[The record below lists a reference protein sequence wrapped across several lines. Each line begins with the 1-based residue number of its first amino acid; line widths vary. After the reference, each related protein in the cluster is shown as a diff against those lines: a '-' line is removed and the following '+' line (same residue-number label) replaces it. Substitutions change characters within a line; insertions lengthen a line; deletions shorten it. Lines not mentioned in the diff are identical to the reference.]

1 LLEEAEPL
9 PGRSPLKIALVEP
22 YDWSVDGGVQRVVTS
37 LDRTFRELG
46 HEVRIIAPYSTAL
59 QDGRPLPPNLM
70 AIEQAV
76 LALRAD
82 GSKVRMG
89 LSLEAHSLVRGMLL
103 QEKFDVIHMHEPLM
117 PTVCL
122 STLINAQ
129 ACPRCTVVGTFHAY
143 RKTSPGY
150 VPVTRILNRWL
161 ERLDGRIAVSEAAR
175 DTVLPYFPG
184 DYRII
189 PNGVDVARFGAASL
203 APISG
208 FKNGLLTVLFVGR
221 LDRRKGF
228 PYLLEA
234 FHVIQESVP
243 ASQLIVAGAYATEEV
258 EDYQRTVQEEQL
270 IVHFVGRVS
279 DEDLVRYY
287 HTADV
292 VCFPS
297 TGSESFGIVLLEAM
311 AAGRPIVAS
320 NIPGYREV
328 MRHEVEGLFVPPK
341 DALALA
347 GALIRLL
354 RDEPL
359 RRRLGE
365 AGRARV
371 ARYSWDR
378 VGQET
383 LDLYYEIRDRQWGAQ
398 A

>member
-1 LLEEAEPL
+1 MPERGPL
-9 PGRSPLKIALVEP
+9 RIALVEP
-22 YDWSVDGGVQRVVTS
+22 YDWSVDGGVQRVVAS

-46 HEVRIIAPYSTAL
+46 HAAKIIAPYSSGSL
-59 QDGRPLPPNLM
+59 GGRPLPPSLI

-89 LSLEAHSLVRGMLL
+89 LSLEVHSLVRGILL
-103 QEKFDVIHMHEPLM
+103 QEQFDVIHMHEPLM
-117 PTVCL
+117 PTVSL

-143 RKTSPGY
+143 RRTSPGY
-150 VPVTRILNRWL
+150 LPVTPILNRWL

-189 PNGVDVARFGAASL
+189 PNGVDVARFGAANL
-203 APISG
+203 EPVPR
-208 FKNGLLTVLFVGR
+208 FKNGRLTVLFVGR

-234 FHVIQESVP
+234 FQVIRESVP
-243 ASQLIVAGAYATEEV
+243 AVQMIVAGAYAPEDV
-258 EDYQRTVQEEQL
+258 EDYQRTVEEEQMD
-270 IVHFVGRVS
+270 VHFVGRVS
-279 DEDLVRYY
+279 DEDLARYY

-320 NIPGYREV
+320 AIPGYREV
-328 MRHEVEGLFVPPK
+328 MRHEIEGLFVPPK

-347 GALIRLL
+347 GTLIRLL

-371 ARYSWDR
+371 IRYSWDR

-383 LDLYYEIRDRQWGAQ
+383 LDFYYEMRDRQCEAQ
-398 A
+398 P

>member
-1 LLEEAEPL
+1 MPER
-9 PGRSPLKIALVEP
+9 GPLKIALVEP

-46 HEVRIIAPYSTAL
+46 HDIKIIAPYSSEL
-59 QDGRPLPPNLM
+59 LGEHPLPPNLI

-76 LALRAD
+76 LALKLNGARA
-82 GSKVRMG
+82 RMG
-89 LSLEAHSLVRGMLL
+89 LSLEVHSLVRSILL
-103 QEKFDVIHMHEPLM
+103 QEQFDVIHMHEPLM

-122 STLINAQ
+122 STLINLQ
-129 ACPRCTVVGTFHAY
+129 GCSGCVVVGTFHAY

-150 VPVTRILNRWL
+150 VPVTPILNRWL

-175 DTVLPYFPG
+175 DTVLPYLPG

-189 PNGVDVARFGAASL
+189 PNGVDVARFGAANL
-203 APISG
+203 EPIPGFTSG
-208 FKNGLLTVLFVGR
+208 RLNVLFVGR

-234 FHVIQESVP
+234 FQLIRESVP
-243 ASQLIVAGAYATEEV
+243 ASELIVAGAYAPEEV
-258 EDYQRTVQEEQL
+258 EDYQRTVQEEQMD
-270 IVHFVGRVS
+270 VHFVGRVS
-279 DEDLVRYY
+279 DEDLARYY

-328 MRHEVEGLFVPPK
+328 MRHEIEGLFVPPK

-354 RDEPL
+354 RNEPL

-365 AGRARV
+365 AGRAR
-371 ARYSWDR
+371 AGRYSWDR

-383 LDLYYEIRDRQWGAQ
+383 LDFYDEMRDRQWKAQ
-398 A
+398 P

>member
-1 LLEEAEPL
+1 MPEQ
-9 PGRSPLKIALVEP
+9 GPLKIALVEP

-37 LDRTFRELG
+37 LDRVFHELG
-46 HEVRIIAPYSTAL
+46 HSSKIIAPYSSGSHGGL
-59 QDGRPLPPNLM
+59 PRPPSLIAVDQTVLPLS
-70 AIEQAV
+70 
-76 LALRAD
+76 AD

-89 LSLEAHSLVRGMLL
+89 LSLEVHSHVRNLL
-103 QEKFDVIHMHEPLM
+103 SQQQFDIIHMHEPLM

-129 ACPRCTVVGTFHAY
+129 AFPKCTVVATFHAY
-143 RKTSPGY
+143 RRTSPGY
-150 VPVTRILNRWL
+150 LPVTGVLNRWL

-175 DTVLPYFPG
+175 NTVLPYFPG

-189 PNGVDVARFGAASL
+189 PNGVDMARFGAADL
-203 APISG
+203 EPVTA
-208 FKNGLLTVLFVGR
+208 FKDGKLNLLFVGR

-234 FHVIQESVP
+234 FQVIRDSVP
-243 ASQLIVAGAYATEEV
+243 PTRLIVAGAYSRDDAEE
-258 EDYQRTVQEEQL
+258 YQRTVQAEHL
-270 IVHFVGRVS
+270 DVHFVGRVS
-279 DEDLVRYY
+279 DEDLARYY

-311 AAGRPIVAS
+311 AAGRPIIAS
-320 NIPGYREV
+320 DIPGYRDV
-328 MRHEVEGLFVPPK
+328 VRHEEEGLLVPPK
-341 DALALA
+341 NALALA
-347 GALIRLL
+347 AALIRLL

-371 ARYSWDR
+371 GRYSWDR
-378 VGQET
+378 VGRET
-383 LDLYYEIRDRQWGAQ
+383 LDFYCEMRECRRGALPG
-398 A
+398 

>member
-1 LLEEAEPL
+1 L
-9 PGRSPLKIALVEP
+9 PERGPLKIALVEP

-46 HEVRIIAPYSTAL
+46 HDIKIIAPYSSEL
-59 QDGRPLPPNLM
+59 LGEHPLPPNLI

-76 LALRAD
+76 LALKLNGARA
-82 GSKVRMG
+82 RMG
-89 LSLEAHSLVRGMLL
+89 LSLEVHSLVRSILL
-103 QEKFDVIHMHEPLM
+103 QEQFDVIHMHEPLM

-122 STLINAQ
+122 STLINLQ
-129 ACPRCTVVGTFHAY
+129 GCSGCVVVGTFHAY

-150 VPVTRILNRWL
+150 VPVTPILNRWL

-175 DTVLPYFPG
+175 DTVLPYLPG

-189 PNGVDVARFGAASL
+189 PNGVDVARFGAANL
-203 APISG
+203 EPIPGFTSG
-208 FKNGLLTVLFVGR
+208 RLNVLFVGR

-234 FHVIQESVP
+234 FQLIRESVP
-243 ASQLIVAGAYATEEV
+243 ASELIVAGAYAPEEV
-258 EDYQRTVQEEQL
+258 EDYQRTVQEEQMD
-270 IVHFVGRVS
+270 VHFVGRVS
-279 DEDLVRYY
+279 DEDLARYY

-328 MRHEVEGLFVPPK
+328 MRHEIEGLFVPPK

-354 RDEPL
+354 RNEPL

-365 AGRARV
+365 AGRAR
-371 ARYSWDR
+371 AGRYSWDR

-383 LDLYYEIRDRQWGAQ
+383 LDFYDEMRDRQWKAQ
-398 A
+398 P